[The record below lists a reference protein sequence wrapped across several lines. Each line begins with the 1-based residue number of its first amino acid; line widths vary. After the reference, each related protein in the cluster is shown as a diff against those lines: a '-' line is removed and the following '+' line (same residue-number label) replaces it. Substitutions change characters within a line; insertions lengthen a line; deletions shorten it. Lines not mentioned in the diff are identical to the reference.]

1 MYKYQWK
8 QPFSEEVKMKKKVT
22 RVRKGVSKKSNRWL
36 EEGNGVLSEEHKCVF
51 ESNTQWLDDVIIN
64 APRYLLHRHNGVY
77 GLQATTL
84 GYHLTSE
91 S

>member
-1 MYKYQWK
+1 
-8 QPFSEEVKMKKKVT
+8 MKKKVT

-36 EEGNGVLSEEHKCVF
+36 EVGNGVLSEEHKCVI
-51 ESNTQWLDDVIIN
+51 ESNTQWLDDIIIN
-64 APRYLLHRHNGVY
+64 ASRYLLHRQDGVCE
-77 GLQATTL
+77 LQTTTL